1 MALKKKRMFKMKLQ
15 ATEFLLRSLDAEIRP
30 FLRGL
35 NRTARMARDERRISK
50 LRDRLAAEW
59 RGRETGK
66 AGK

>member
-1 MALKKKRMFKMKLQ
+1 MKLQ

-50 LRDRLAAEW
+50 LRAQSAAEW
-59 RGRETGK
+59 EYRETGR

>member
-1 MALKKKRMFKMKLQ
+1 MKLQ

-50 LRDRLAAEW
+50 LRDRLAMAAEW
-59 RGRETGK
+59 GGRENKEGK
-66 AGK
+66 A